1 MRATGQSNDG
11 KLRVRAIAGTRAILI
26 ALDMDDADRKGLKG
40 FAMRSGKAG
49 GSLQWL
55 TGMKAFKSLAP
66 TSVPDD
72 KKSMHFTTDKNPIQ
86 SFLWSDYEASQ
97 ATDYSFEISAM
108 FGEPSHLTARHIAT
122 FKIRTEK
129 DNDGHHGVWFNRGAI
144 ASQAFADHFGNKSL
158 TNAEYND
165 PANKEVAWLS
175 RGLLEACLQ
184 YIDDTPKGDGL
195 RVVAYE
201 FTYQRVILA
210 LKNALKR
217 GVDVKIVYHDTPA
230 NNSSIRAAA
239 LPSTNEDGEPILFK
253 RTRPQTPHNKFIIR
267 LEGGKTPV
275 SVFTGSTN
283 FTPSGFLGQ
292 TNVGHLVTDD
302 TIAETYLKL
311 WNGLKDNPEL
321 GNGAVN
327 RNRALAQSAEPRR
340 QRCHA
345 RLFQAPERRHARLVR
360 RQNQGCRNDLDVHRR
375 V

>member
-1 MRATGQSNDG
+1 M
-11 KLRVRAIAGTRAILI
+11 RVRNVG
-26 ALDMDDADRKGLKG
+26 
-40 FAMRSGKAG
+40 
-49 GSLQWL
+49 
-55 TGMKAFKSLAP
+55 
-66 TSVPDD
+66 
-72 KKSMHFTTDKNPIQ
+72 
-86 SFLWSDYEASQ
+86 
-97 ATDYSFEISAM
+97 
-108 FGEPSHLTARHIAT
+108 
-122 FKIRTEK
+122 
-129 DNDGHHGVWFNRGAI
+129 
-144 ASQAFADHFGNKSL
+144 
-158 TNAEYND
+158 YND

-184 YIDDTPKGDGL
+184 YIDDTPKGDAL

-327 RNRALAQSAEPRR
+327 HNGALAQSAEPRR